1 MSAPEPN
8 TLLISAP
15 VGRHFAQLHRDVA
28 ALSESV
34 ALFAEAGLRRGSGVV
49 IIATDANTA
58 LFLEQLKLKN
68 LDTDAYARTGHLK
81 LLNAGVVLSQFMKG
95 GMPEWTEFKRTIG
108 PVLESAH
115 VVGQGAPRAYGEM
128 VNVLW
133 QSGQHAAAIRLEEYW
148 NDLAKLY
155 PFSLFCGYMLD
166 GLDEHSYSGPLQ
178 DIGRTHSCVIGTPDD
193 EAFRVA
199 LETACKDIFGVSLP
213 QLVMLSNRD
222 DLPGEQNLPVVQRT
236 MLWIVKNMPTSSAA
250 VLERARLHYRKA
262 V

>member
-1 MSAPEPN
+1 LTAPEHN

-34 ALFAEAGLRRGSGVV
+34 ALFAEAGLRRGSAVV
-49 IIATDANTA
+49 IIATDSNTA
-58 LFLEQLKLKN
+58 LFLDKLKLKN
-68 LDTDAYARTGHLK
+68 LDTDAYVRTGHLK
-81 LLNAGVVLSQFMKG
+81 LLSAGVMLSRFMKA

-115 VVGQGAPRAYGEM
+115 AVGQGAPRAYGEM

-133 QSGQHAAAIRLEEYW
+133 QSGQQAAAIRLEEYW
-148 NDLAKLY
+148 NDLGKLY

-166 GLDEHSYSGPLQ
+166 GLDELSYAGPLQ
-178 DIGRTHSCVIGTPDD
+178 DIGRTHSCVIGGSDD

-213 QLVMLSNRD
+213 HLVMLSNREEM
-222 DLPGEQNLPVVQRT
+222 PGEQNLPVAQRT
-236 MLWIVKNMPTSSAA
+236 MLWIVKNLPTSSAA
-250 VLERARLHYRKA
+250 VLERARFHYRKA